1 MKRSIDATRD
11 ALSRLFMQRCFY
23 LFVFLLALIATT
35 PFADS
40 SPRGILLRNG
50 VNIFIIVSAVAA
62 VGRSTGSF
70 VIIVLL
76 AAPSL
81 LLRWLSF
88 TTDDS
93 NYFDM
98 ALRMNAAMYAAAIAF
113 LIKYVFDRSVI
124 DSDRLWGAAS
134 CFLLLGVF
142 WSFLYAIIDRAVPD
156 AYMIRGSTAALD
168 FTDLIYFSF
177 STMTTTGFG
186 DVVPL
191 ARVSKIASVLQA
203 VIGQLFTAILIAKLV
218 DVYPARRA
226 TRDGGNPA

>member
-40 SPRGILLRNG
+40 SPRGILLRNA

>member
-11 ALSRLFMQRCFY
+11 AFSRLFLQRCFY
-23 LFVFLLALIATT
+23 LFVFLLALIVTA
-35 PFADS
+35 PFADD

-50 VNIFIIVSAVAA
+50 ANIFIIVSAVAA
-62 VGRSTGSF
+62 VGRTSGSF
-70 VIIVLL
+70 IIIVLL
-76 AAPSL
+76 AAPSI

-93 NYFDM
+93 SYFDV
-98 ALRMNAAMYAAAIAF
+98 ALRMNAAMYAAALTF
-113 LIKYVFDRSVI
+113 LMRYVFDRSVL
-124 DSDRLWGAAS
+124 DTDRLWGAAS

-156 AYMIRGSTAALD
+156 AYVIRGSIAHLD

-186 DVVPL
+186 DIVPL
-191 ARVSKIASVLQA
+191 ARMAKIAAVVQA
-203 VIGQLFTAILIAKLV
+203 VIGQLFIAILIAKLV
-218 DVYPARRA
+218 GVYPGMGANQQSGA
-226 TRDGGNPA
+226 TP

>member
-1 MKRSIDATRD
+1 VKRSIDATRD

-23 LFVFLLALIATT
+23 LFVFLLALIATA

-50 VNIFIIVSAVAA
+50 ANIFIIVSAVAA

-70 VIIVLL
+70 IIIVLL
-76 AAPSL
+76 AAPSI

-93 NYFDM
+93 SYFDV

-113 LIKYVFDRSVI
+113 LMRYAFDRSVI

-142 WSFLYAIIDRAVPD
+142 WSFLYAIIDRAMPD
-156 AYMIRGSTAALD
+156 AYMIRGTVSSLD

-191 ARVSKIASVLQA
+191 ARIAKIASVLQA
-203 VIGQLFTAILIAKLV
+203 VIGQLFTAILIAKLI
-218 DVYPARRA
+218 DVYPARRGA
-226 TRDGGNPA
+226 PHNENPA